1 MELPVR
7 APVSGDRR
15 MFYTIETKN
24 LSYTYQSPYDEFTW
38 LLCCRSPKIS
48 PRFIIKNVNV
58 EARPGEITA
67 IAGPSGAG
75 KTTLLEIL
83 AGKTPPRK
91 VSGQVLVNGHPI
103 NAETF
108 RRLSG
113 YVTQD
118 DALFPLL
125 TVEETLTYSALL
137 RLPDGKSV
145 AYQRVKLLM
154 KELGL
159 DHIAGSRVGEGSIHG
174 ISGGERRRLSIGVEL
189 VHDPTILLIDEPTSG
204 LDSASALHIVSL
216 LRLMV
221 VNQGKTIILT
231 IHQPGFR
238 ILELFDRLVLLSNGR
253 VLHDGSLQLLEERLK
268 YAGHHIPSHVNVLEF
283 AIEITNS
290 MDIRISEAYNAHF
303 ISDNGT
309 EIEGRQQ
316 NADNGPKFSS
326 SISISKTCPSYTNS
340 HFQEVLILGE
350 RFSKNIFRTKELF
363 ATRVLQAVLVGSILG
378 TVYMNVSDDHG
389 KVSLQTRLGFFAFS
403 LSFLLSSTTEG
414 LPIFL
419 QERRIFM
426 RETLRGAYRVS
437 SYVIANTVVF
447 FPFLLLVGL
456 LYSTPAYWLV
466 GLRRDIDGFL
476 YFALVVWMV
485 VLMSNSFT
493 ACCSALVPNFIM
505 GTSVIAGLM
514 GSFFLFSG
522 YFIAQDN
529 IPNYWIF
536 MHYLSLFKYPFESLM
551 INEYG
556 GKGGSKCLENIGG
569 QCVLLGHEYLR
580 QQGLKQSQ
588 RWSNLAVM
596 LGFIFGY
603 RVLCFFIL
611 WYRSYRT
618 RK

>member
-7 APVSGDRR
+7 APVPGPRR
-15 MFYTIETKN
+15 VSYRIETKN
-24 LSYTYQSPYDEFTW
+24 LSYSFQSPYDEFSW
-38 LLCCRSPKIS
+38 IFKSPKTS
-48 PRFIIKNVNV
+48 PRFIINNVNL

-83 AGKTPPRK
+83 AGKIPPRK
-91 VSGQVLVNGHPI
+91 VSGQILINGHPTHSEI
-103 NAETF
+103 F
-108 RRLSG
+108 PRLSG

-125 TVEETLTYSALL
+125 TVEETLRYNALL
-137 RLPDGKSV
+137 RLPDGKRV
-145 AYQRVKLLM
+145 ASPRVKSLM
-154 KELGL
+154 KDLGL
-159 DHIAGSRVGEGSIHG
+159 DHIAGSRVGQGSNHG

-189 VHDPTILLIDEPTSG
+189 VHDPTILFIDEPTSG
-204 LDSASALHIVSL
+204 LDSASALHIMSL
-216 LRLMV
+216 LRLMA
-221 VNQGKTIILT
+221 VNRGKTVILT

-238 ILELFDRLVLLSNGR
+238 ILELFDRLILLSNGR
-253 VLHDGSLQLLEERLK
+253 ILHNGSLQLLQDKLEH
-268 YAGHHIPSHVNVLEF
+268 AGNHIPSHINVLEF
-283 AIEITNS
+283 AIEIINIQTSDSRDSRAEENS
-290 MDIRISEAYNAHF
+290 
-303 ISDNGT
+303 
-309 EIEGRQQ
+309 
-316 NADNGPKFSS
+316 PKISS
-326 SISISKTCPSYTNS
+326 SISTGKTYPCNSYTNS
-340 HFQEVLILGE
+340 HFQEVVILGE

-363 ATRVLQAVLVGSILG
+363 ATRVIQALLVGSVLG
-378 TVYMNVSDDHG
+378 TVYMNVNDDQG
-389 KVSLQTRLGFFAFS
+389 KVSLQTKLGFFAFS

-419 QERRIFM
+419 QERRIFT

-437 SYVIANTVVF
+437 SYVTANTIVF
-447 FPFLLLVGL
+447 FPFLLIVSL
-456 LYSTPAYWLV
+456 LYSTPAYFLV

-493 ACCSALVPNFIM
+493 AFCSALVPNFIM

-522 YFIAQDN
+522 YFIAQEN
-529 IPNYWIF
+529 IPAYWIF

-556 GKGGSKCLENIGG
+556 GKGSRKCLENVGG
-569 QCVLLGHEYLR
+569 ECAMYGNEYLR
-580 QQGLKQSQ
+580 EQGLKQSQ
-588 RWSNLAVM
+588 KWSNLAVM
-596 LGFIFGY
+596 LCFVFGY
-603 RVLCFFIL
+603 RVLCFLVL
-611 WYRSYRT
+611 WYRSYTT